1 MAEKSAAALHGRT
14 WAVGERVL
22 VMQSGAVQIITALR
36 DEQDAAGIPYVMAD
50 VVAENGGEKGMAETT
65 WLRPAPPKT
74 TKGQSS

>member
-1 MAEKSAAALHGRT
+1 LTAALHGRT

-22 VMQSGAVQIITALR
+22 VRQSGAVQIITALR
-36 DEQDAAGIPYVMAD
+36 NEKDEAQVPYVMAD
-50 VVAENGGEKGMAETT
+50 LVAENGGEKGMAETT

>member
-1 MAEKSAAALHGRT
+1 MSEKVAAALHGRT

-22 VMQSGAVQIITALR
+22 VRQSGAVQIITALR
-36 DEQDAAGIPYVMAD
+36 NEEDAAGIPYVMAD

-74 TKGQSS
+74 TRGQGS